1 MLPTINFSDKS
12 KILELIN
19 QAPAN
24 YFGLKSSSGMKIRT
38 KSYKDKRQDFYN
50 EVSNF
55 LNSDLSQEGFYQVM
69 NGSNKGSLQKPIFA
83 IQKGAAGMANPQIII
98 QEKNSSDINLVKEN
112 AELKAKLHY
121 LELQLAEL
129 QESLEDSEKELSEAP
144 DPAEKPNPWFT
155 LAEQLAPA
163 AAQII
168 GALAAKIIS
177 PDNESTIRS
186 GAAQQRP
193 VEVRYPR
200 TDAQFNPGAVPSQR
214 PGNPDDIQSND
225 HPGSGFRDIY
235 SETQTP
241 YF

>member
-1 MLPTINFSDKS
+1 MLPTINFSDRS
-12 KILELIN
+12 RILELIN

-24 YFGLKSSSGMKIRT
+24 YFGLKSSSGMEIRT

-129 QESLEDSEKELSEAP
+129 QEQLEDSEKELSEAP
-144 DPAEKPNPWFT
+144 DPTEKPNPWLS

-177 PDNESTIRS
+177 PDNESTIRP
-186 GAAQQRP
+186 GAAQSRP

-200 TDAQFNPGAVPSQR
+200 TNAQFDPGSIPGQR
-214 PGNPDDIQSND
+214 PDHSND
-225 HPGSGFRDIY
+225 LQGNDHSGPGFRHQY

-241 YF
+241 F